1 MKRSIAD
8 CGEAEVRC
16 TGPLVGFNFKL
27 ETKLETRHAANGRC
41 HRDALKVSA
50 PIPSTLALPFIAR
63 LSADC
68 RVADRIALETL
79 LRRFSGSNQR
89 LLDL

>member
-68 RVADRIALETL
+68 RIADPDR
-79 LRRFSGSNQR
+79 LRDSSSSFLGKQPTPP
-89 LLDL
+89 